1 MLDMIKCST
10 GGAYYA
16 RGEWVPADGE
26 ASAALAAK
34 GFDAAAIENAKTG
47 TMAYSILQAHNT
59 SGDAENLKIKF
70 DAMASHDITFV
81 GIIQTA
87 RASGLEK
94 FPIPYVLT
102 NCHNSLCAVGGT
114 INEDDHRFGLS
125 AAKKYG
131 GIFVPPHLAVIH
143 QYMREK
149 FAARWA
155 EGVERAYRILADYPR
170 TVTGNFWHKDIYPD
184 QVWLDG
190 LYMGMPF
197 YAACLTENGEDNWDD
212 ILDQFTSAHK
222 LLWDEQLGLY
232 RHANDCSRKME
243 WADPVT
249 GQSPVVWL
257 RAEGWFL
264 MALAD
269 TYEIA
274 KDRTPR
280 AGELCPLL
288 KNALDR
294 LLPYQV
300 ADTGMFL
307 QVVDRADLTGNYSET
322 SGSAMVAYALMK
334 GARLGM
340 LPPEYGEKGSRVLDG
355 IRDTYL
361 KKGEQGWELHG
372 ICASAGLGPGPDNRT
387 DRTGTPEYYLSEKQM
402 VDNQHGAAACM
413 MAVSEQLRRA

>member
-1 MLDMIKCST
+1 MWLEYFEQYLDRVFPRFLSEKPWNYKDDLCMVGAEDLYCAT
-10 GGAYYA
+10 GSESWREPVRRNASFLMDDAGRVAN
-16 RGEWVPADGE
+16 WVPGE
-26 ASAALAAK
+26 HNIDKVSFGKSMRILR
-34 GFDAAAIENAKTG
+34 DVTG
-47 TMAYSILQAHNT
+47 
-59 SGDAENLKIKF
+59 E
-70 DAMASHDITFV
+70 
-81 GIIQTA
+81 
-87 RASGLEK
+87 
-94 FPIPYVLT
+94 
-102 NCHNSLCAVGGT
+102 
-114 INEDDHRFGLS
+114 
-125 AAKKYG
+125 
-131 GIFVPPHLAVIH
+131 
-143 QYMREK
+143 
-149 FAARWA
+149 ARWA

-355 IRDTYL
+355 IRDGSLQYDFV
-361 KKGEQGWELHG
+361 EFMA
-372 ICASAGLGPGPDNRT
+372 CPGGCINGGGQPIQHANVRNFT
-387 DRTGTPEYYLSEKQM
+387 DIKALR
-402 VDNQHGAAACM
+402 AAALYKQDEGM
-413 MAVSEQLRRA
+413 TYRRSHENPVVQKVYADFLGEPGSHKAHALLHCSYIKQKRYRV

>member
-1 MLDMIKCST
+1 MWLEYFEQYLDRVFPRFLSEKPWNYKDDLCMVGAEDLYCAT
-10 GGAYYA
+10 GSESWREPVRRNASFLMDDAGRVAN
-16 RGEWVPADGE
+16 WVPGE
-26 ASAALAAK
+26 HNIDKVSFGKSMRILR
-34 GFDAAAIENAKTG
+34 DVTG
-47 TMAYSILQAHNT
+47 
-59 SGDAENLKIKF
+59 E
-70 DAMASHDITFV
+70 
-81 GIIQTA
+81 
-87 RASGLEK
+87 
-94 FPIPYVLT
+94 
-102 NCHNSLCAVGGT
+102 
-114 INEDDHRFGLS
+114 
-125 AAKKYG
+125 
-131 GIFVPPHLAVIH
+131 
-143 QYMREK
+143 
-149 FAARWA
+149 ARWA

-288 KNALDR
+288 KNA
-294 LLPYQV
+294 
-300 ADTGMFL
+300 
-307 QVVDRADLTGNYSET
+307 
-322 SGSAMVAYALMK
+322 
-334 GARLGM
+334 
-340 LPPEYGEKGSRVLDG
+340 PEYGEKGSRVLDG

>member
-1 MLDMIKCST
+1 MGRGRGARLPHS
-10 GGAYYA
+10 GGLPPH
-16 RGEWVPADGE
+16 RHREL
-26 ASAALAAK
+26 LAQGHLSGSGLA
-34 GFDAAAIENAKTG
+34 GR
-47 TMAYSILQAHNT
+47 LVH
-59 SGDAENLKIKF
+59 GDALL
-70 DAMASHDITFV
+70 
-81 GIIQTA
+81 
-87 RASGLEK
+87 RRL
-94 FPIPYVLT
+94 
-102 NCHNSLCAVGGT
+102 
-114 INEDDHRFGLS
+114 
-125 AAKKYG
+125 
-131 GIFVPPHLAVIH
+131 
-143 QYMREK
+143 
-149 FAARWA
+149 
-155 EGVERAYRILADYPR
+155 
-170 TVTGNFWHKDIYPD
+170 PD
-184 QVWLDG
+184 R
-190 LYMGMPF
+190 
-197 YAACLTENGEDNWDD
+197 NGEDNWDD

-340 LPPEYGEKGSRVLDG
+340 LPPEYGERVAG
-355 IRDTYL
+355 CWT
-361 KKGEQGWELHG
+361 
-372 ICASAGLGPGPDNRT
+372 AS
-387 DRTGTPEYYLSEKQM
+387 GTPT
-402 VDNQHGAAACM
+402 
-413 MAVSEQLRRA
+413 